1 MAAAQNSPHIPTP
14 SPSQVG
20 RGDVV
25 VRGRRSIDIG
35 AWGLRASALMYLGV
49 LIITPLVV
57 IGVQGLREGVE
68 ALWTSVTRPAA
79 LEAVWLSISTA
90 GIMALINVVMGTLTA
105 VVLARYKFPGKRL
118 FNSLIDLPFAIPTL
132 VTGVML
138 VLLYGP
144 QTAVGSF
151 LNREF
156 DLKIVF
162 APPGII
168 LALTFVGYPFVIRAV
183 QPVLEALDT
192 RPQEA
197 AYTLGASEWTT
208 FRRIVL
214 PAIFPAILTGGLL
227 SFARALGEFGS
238 IVIVA
243 GNVSKTAAVYIYGQ
257 VENGDMAG
265 ASGVSLLMLTIA
277 LTITFIVSR
286 VNRKATP
293 S

>member
-1 MAAAQNSPHIPTP
+1 MAQAALPLPARTTPT
-14 SPSQVG
+14 V
-20 RGDVV
+20 DL
-25 VRGRRSIDIG
+25 G
-35 AWGLRASALMYLGV
+35 AWGLRASALIYLSV
-49 LIITPLVV
+49 LIITPLIV
-57 IGVQGLREGVE
+57 ITVQGLRGGLEE
-68 ALWTSVTRPAA
+68 LWTSVTRPAA
-79 LEAVWLSISTA
+79 LEAVWLSVSTA
-90 GIMALINVVMGTLTA
+90 GIMALINGVMGTLTA
-105 VVLARYKFPGKRL
+105 VVLARYRFPGKKL

-144 QTAVGSF
+144 QTAIGGV
-151 LNREF
+151 LNRELG
-156 DLKIVF
+156 LKIVF

-208 FRRIVL
+208 FRRVIF
-214 PAIFPAILTGGLL
+214 PAIFPAILTGSLL

-243 GNVSKTAAVYIYGQ
+243 GNVAKTAAVYIYGQ
-257 VENGDMAG
+257 VENSDMAG
-265 ASGVSLLMLTIA
+265 ASGVSLLMLLIA
-277 LTITFIVSR
+277 LGITLIVSR
-286 VNRKATP
+286 LNRKAT
-293 S
+293 

>member
-1 MAAAQNSPHIPTP
+1 MAATQTRPAPHSPAP
-14 SPSQVG
+14 SG
-20 RGDVV
+20 RGGFSVKRV
-25 VRGRRSIDIG
+25 QGIDLS
-35 AWGLRASALMYLGV
+35 AWGLRASTLIYLGA
-49 LIITPLVV
+49 LVV
-57 IGVQGLREGVE
+57 LPLFVIAVEGVRGGLD

-79 LEAVWLSISTA
+79 LEAVWLTLTTSA
-90 GIMALINVVMGTLTA
+90 VMAVVNVIMGTLTA
-105 VVLARYKFPGKRL
+105 VVLARYRFPGKRL

-151 LNREF
+151 LDRE
-156 DLKIVF
+156 LGLRVVF

-197 AYTLGASEWTT
+197 AYTLGASEWLT
-208 FRRIVL
+208 FRRVVL
-214 PAIFPAILTGGLL
+214 PAIAPAMLTGGLL

-238 IVIVA
+238 IVVVA
-243 GNVSKTAAVYIYGQ
+243 GNLSKTAAVYIYGQ

-265 ASGVSLLMLTIA
+265 ASGVSLLMLAIA
-277 LTITFIVSR
+277 LLVTFMVSR
-286 VNRKATP
+286 LNRGVQHG
-293 S
+293 

>member
-1 MAAAQNSPHIPTP
+1 MAQAVFNSPTRTTPTA
-14 SPSQVG
+14 
-20 RGDVV
+20 DF
-25 VRGRRSIDIG
+25 G
-35 AWGLRASALMYLGV
+35 AWGLRASALIYLSV
-49 LIITPLVV
+49 LIITPLFV
-57 IGVQGLREGVE
+57 ITVEGLRGGLES
-68 ALWTSVTRPAA
+68 LWTSVTRPAA
-79 LEAVWLSISTA
+79 LQAVWLSVSTA
-90 GIMALINVVMGTLTA
+90 GVMALINVVMGTLTA
-105 VVLARYKFPGKRL
+105 VVLARYHFPGKRI

-144 QTAVGSF
+144 QTAVGGF
-151 LNREF
+151 LSRE
-156 DLKIVF
+156 LGWKIVF

-208 FRRIVL
+208 FRRVVL
-214 PAIFPAILTGGLL
+214 PAIFPAMLTGGLL

-243 GNVSKTAAVYIYGQ
+243 GNVSKTASVYIYGQ

-265 ASGVSLLMLTIA
+265 ASGVSALMLAIA
-277 LTITFIVSR
+277 LSITFIVSR
-286 VNRKATP
+286 LNRKAALR
-293 S
+293 

>member
-1 MAAAQNSPHIPTP
+1 MAQAALHLPARTTPT
-14 SPSQVG
+14 V
-20 RGDVV
+20 DV
-25 VRGRRSIDIG
+25 G
-35 AWGLRASALMYLGV
+35 AWGLRASALIYLGV

-57 IGVQGLREGVE
+57 IAIQGLRGGLE
-68 ALWTSVTRPAA
+68 ALWTSITRPAA

-105 VVLARYKFPGKRL
+105 VVLARYRFAGKRI

-144 QTAVGSF
+144 QTAVGGF
-151 LNREF
+151 LNRELG
-156 DLKIVF
+156 LKIVF

-208 FRRIVL
+208 FRRVVL
-214 PAIFPAILTGGLL
+214 PAIFPAMMTGGLL

-257 VENGDMAG
+257 VENNDMAG

-286 VNRKATP
+286 LNRKAA
-293 S
+293 

>member
-1 MAAAQNSPHIPTP
+1 MAQATLPLSARTTPT
-14 SPSQVG
+14 V
-20 RGDVV
+20 
-25 VRGRRSIDIG
+25 DIG
-35 AWGLRASALMYLGV
+35 AWGLRASALIYLGV
-49 LIITPLVV
+49 LILTPLVV
-57 IGVQGLREGVE
+57 ITIQGLRGGLEE
-68 ALWTSVTRPAA
+68 LWTSVTRPAA
-79 LEAVWLSISTA
+79 LEAVWLSVSTA
-90 GIMALINVVMGTLTA
+90 GIMALINAVMGTLTA
-105 VVLARYKFPGKRL
+105 VVLARYRFPGKKL

-144 QTAVGSF
+144 QTAIGGV
-151 LNREF
+151 LNRELG
-156 DLKIVF
+156 LKIVF

-183 QPVLEALDT
+183 QPVLEGLDT

-208 FRRIVL
+208 FWRVIF
-214 PAIFPAILTGGLL
+214 PAIFPAILTGSLL

-243 GNVSKTAAVYIYGQ
+243 GNASKTAAVYIYGQ

-265 ASGVSLLMLTIA
+265 ASGVSLLMLAIA
-277 LTITFIVSR
+277 LTVTLGVSR
-286 VNRKATP
+286 LNRKGD
-293 S
+293 SR

>member
-1 MAAAQNSPHIPTP
+1 VKRVQ
-14 SPSQVG
+14 G
-20 RGDVV
+20 
-25 VRGRRSIDIG
+25 IDLS
-35 AWGLRASALMYLGV
+35 AWGLRASTLIYLGA
-49 LIITPLVV
+49 LVV
-57 IGVQGLREGVE
+57 LPLFVIAVEGVRGGLD

-79 LEAVWLSISTA
+79 LEAVWLTLTTSA
-90 GIMALINVVMGTLTA
+90 VMAVVNVIMGTLTA
-105 VVLARYKFPGKRL
+105 VVLARYRFPGKRL

-151 LNREF
+151 LDRE
-156 DLKIVF
+156 LGLRVVF

-197 AYTLGASEWTT
+197 AYTLGASEWLT
-208 FRRIVL
+208 FRRVVL
-214 PAIFPAILTGGLL
+214 PAIAPAMLTGGLL

-238 IVIVA
+238 IVVVA
-243 GNVSKTAAVYIYGQ
+243 GNLSKTAAVYIYGQ

-265 ASGVSLLMLTIA
+265 ASGVSLLMLAIA
-277 LTITFIVSR
+277 LLVTFMVSR
-286 VNRKATP
+286 LNRGVQHG
-293 S
+293 

>member
-1 MAAAQNSPHIPTP
+1 MTAVQTSQHP
-14 SPSQVG
+14 SPAPNQ
-20 RGDVV
+20 RG
-25 VRGRRSIDIG
+25 GILASGSHTRSIDVSG
-35 AWGLRASALMYLGV
+35 WGLRTSALLYLG
-49 LIITPLVV
+49 LMIITPLVV
-57 IGVQGLREGVE
+57 ILVEGLRGGLES
-68 ALWTSVTRPAA
+68 LWASLTRPAA
-79 LEAVWLSISTA
+79 LQAVWLSLWTA
-90 GIMALINVVMGTLTA
+90 GVMALINVVMGTLTA
-105 VVLARYKFPGKRL
+105 VVLARYRFPGKRL

-151 LNREF
+151 LNQELGWR
-156 DLKIVF
+156 IVF
-162 APPGII
+162 APPGIV

-214 PAIFPAILTGGLL
+214 PAIFPAMVSGGLL

-265 ASGVSLLMLTIA
+265 ASGVSLLMLGIA
-277 LTITFIVSR
+277 LVITVVVAQ
-286 VNRKATP
+286 VNRKAAAR
-293 S
+293 